1 MTQIHPEFLHK
12 FDNLTDGIWELDIM
26 SETVLLSQNASK
38 LFGHQGPLSLNRE
51 DLLNTFIHDDYKHK
65 LTTEICQSL
74 TSGRRSIDT
83 EIKIKSK
90 YSGCKWIH
98 LRGIPVSE
106 DTDGKPVRLIGS
118 MTDRSRVREIAGE
131 IPGNHNN
138 FQREI
143 NDSELFFHTLVDT
156 SPNGV
161 IVIDNEGSIKF
172 ASHRVYQILKIPE
185 SCCLIG
191 ESVFNWVSPVSIVT
205 AKENFNSASATRRA
219 PDVFEYVCIRNDKT
233 DIWIEVSSSPL
244 KDNTGIM
251 TGLML
256 VCSDISD
263 RKRSEEELLAAK
275 NKAEENDRLKTSFLH
290 NISHEIRTPMNAIVG
305 FGSLLSQCNCDRNE
319 IESYIKTILD
329 STQQLLTVI
338 NDIVDFACIEAGSV
352 KITETTF
359 FLNAILRNI
368 QNQFSNVALEKSLS
382 FHLFPGLPDNES
394 LITTDKTRLI
404 QIISNLLDNS
414 FKFTRDGLIAF
425 GYKVNKND
433 IEFFVSDTGPGI
445 AEEHQSD
452 IFRSFFQIESSMC
465 KHYRGTGLGLA
476 ICKAYVE
483 LLGGNIRVE
492 SILEVGSTFI
502 FTIPLSQPENRNNLW
517 NNENYLL

>member
-12 FDNLTDGIWELDIM
+12 FDYLTDGIWELDIM

-38 LFGHQGPLSLNRE
+38 LFGHQGPLSLSRE
-51 DLLNTFIHDDYKHK
+51 DILNTFIHDDYKHK
-65 LTTEICQSL
+65 LTTEICRSL
-74 TSGRRSIDT
+74 TTGNRLIDT
-83 EIKIKSK
+83 EIKTKSK
-90 YSGCKWIH
+90 YNGCKWIH

-106 DTDGKPVRLIGS
+106 DTDGKPVCLIGS
-118 MTDRSRVREIAGE
+118 MTDRSRVKDVPEEISGSPDNLKRGNDDAE
-131 IPGNHNN
+131 IF
-138 FQREI
+138 FQ
-143 NDSELFFHTLVDT
+143 TLVNT

-161 IVIDNEGSIKF
+161 IVTDHAGSIKF
-172 ASHRVYQILKIPE
+172 ASHRVYEIFKIPE
-185 SCCLIG
+185 SYCLIG
-191 ESVFNWVSPVSIVT
+191 ESVFNRVSPVSIIT
-205 AKENFNSASATRRA
+205 AKENFNSASVTRRA

-233 DIWIEVSSSPL
+233 EVWIEVSASPL
-244 KDNTGIM
+244 KDNTGIT

-256 VCSDISD
+256 VCRDISD

-319 IESYIKTILD
+319 IDSYITTIQD
-329 STQQLLTVI
+329 STQQLLSVI

-359 FLNAILRNI
+359 CLNAILRNI

-394 LITTDKTRLI
+394 LITTDQTRLI
-404 QIISNLLDNS
+404 QIISHLLDNS

-425 GYKVNKND
+425 GYEVNNND

-483 LLGGNIRVE
+483 LLGGSIRIE
-492 SILEVGSTFI
+492 SILNVGSTFI
-502 FTIPLSQPENRNNLW
+502 FTIPFSQPENRKNLW
-517 NNENYLL
+517 NNESHLL